1 MEYQKN
7 SRRSHDS
14 IIEWVKLWGFGLVL
28 PQSCSAACPGPGL
41 EPRLVLLPAQC
52 QELCQGRAVLGL
64 GPWQSCHTASVAREG
79 QGLNHL
85 HSFLKAQ
92 TVFGMSFVFRVF
104 HVHGVSKT
112 FFILIKVIIPIF
124 VIKAR
129 NSVVL

>member
-1 MEYQKN
+1 M
-7 SRRSHDS
+7 
-14 IIEWVKLWGFGLVL
+14 
-28 PQSCSAACPGPGL
+28 
-41 EPRLVLLPAQC
+41 
-52 QELCQGRAVLGL
+52 LGL
-64 GPWQSCHTASVAREG
+64 GALAELPHGFCSVGGG

>member
-1 MEYQKN
+1 MGAWAEL
-7 SRRSHDS
+7 HT
-14 IIEWVKLWGFGLVL
+14 G
-28 PQSCSAACPGPGL
+28 SA
-41 EPRLVLLPAQC
+41 V
-52 QELCQGRAVLGL
+52 
-64 GPWQSCHTASVAREG
+64 WEG
-79 QGLNHL
+79 QGFNHL

>member
-14 IIEWVKLWGFGLVL
+14 MIERVKLWGFGLVL
-28 PQSCSAACPGPGL
+28 PQSCSAARAWPRAGAKACPAPSPAVPGLGCAGIGGPG
-41 EPRLVLLPAQC
+41 RAATRVLYC
-52 QELCQGRAVLGL
+52 GR
-64 GPWQSCHTASVAREG
+64 G